1 MQLQS
6 QVSNFIILGIT
17 RADAVDTAV
26 TKLGCAALIT
36 ADDILNG
43 NVTDSGSSFFTGIQT
58 IYNQLSTLQGLMT
71 NINTNLANAQNVATT
86 PMYTAKQ
93 SLTTAKTDVSKVPTG
108 AANGHLTIT
117 YALPV
122 SGTGS
127 YNSYFPD
134 KILGN
139 SSSATTTI
147 VGANI
152 QLLNSMETFLDAI
165 ASNASTFASV
175 SGSFN
180 TATVDS
186 AKQSI
191 DDLIKQVADYDK
203 QITEYHNSYYTY
215 VKAGSITII
224 AAVFSFV
231 IIFSVLGL
239 IATILMTF
247 CDKYSC
253 RYLLYCACCWLLLM
267 GIISFVIAFVLSI
280 FSPIVVT
287 SCGTIKNA
295 LSSTTEFNGIYILKF
310 RFIYKWSSSINERLS
325 CDLFTCS

>member
-1 MQLQS
+1 M
-6 QVSNFIILGIT
+6 ILAFLLGFASSITGIT

-43 NVTDSGSSFFTGIQT
+43 NVTESGSSFFTGIQT

-71 NINTNLANAQNVATT
+71 NINTNIADAQNTNPPPTA
-86 PMYTAKQ
+86 MYNAKQ
-93 SLTTAKTDVSKVPTG
+93 ALSTAKTDVTKVPTG
-108 AANGHLTIT
+108 VANAHLTIT
-117 YALPV
+117 YTLPV

-134 KILGN
+134 TVLGN

-147 VGANI
+147 VGANL
-152 QLLNSMETFLDAI
+152 QLLNSMETLLDAI
-165 ASNASTFASV
+165 ANNASSFASA

-186 AKQSI
+186 AKQQI
-191 DDLIKQVADYDK
+191 DDLIKQVADYDTK
-203 QITEYHNSYYTY
+203 ITDYHNNYYTY

-253 RYLLYCACCWLLLM
+253 RYLLYCACCWLLIM
-267 GIISFVIAFVLSI
+267 GIISFAIATVLSI

-295 LSSTTEFNGIYILKF
+295 LSSTTEFN
-310 RFIYKWSSSINERLS
+310 
-325 CDLFTCS
+325 DLFANGVPQ